1 MQPDFD
7 SELEQMIA
15 NKHRVHASEEVRY
28 KILDREDEEFQGLY
42 MEARTISISKKG
54 LILLMK
60 HRVKPE
66 DVMIVEL
73 TLGPEKRIIKTC
85 CESIGCRKESFNK
98 GYEVEVQFLILK
110 DEDKQ
115 YIESYM
121 KQNSV

>member
-7 SELEQMIA
+7 VELEQMIA
-15 NKHRVHASEEVRY
+15 NKHRVHVSEEVRY
-28 KILDREDEEFQGLY
+28 KILDREDEEFQGLF
-42 MEARTISISKKG
+42 MEAKTISISKKG

-66 DVMIVEL
+66 DAMIVEL
-73 TLGPEKRIIKTC
+73 ILGPEKRKIKTC

-110 DEDKQ
+110 DDDKD
-115 YIESYM
+115 YLEKYL
-121 KQNSV
+121 KLNSI

>member
-66 DVMIVEL
+66 DAMIVEL

-85 CESIGCRKESFNK
+85 CESIGCRKESSNK

>member
-1 MQPDFD
+1 MQADFD

-66 DVMIVEL
+66 DAMIVEL